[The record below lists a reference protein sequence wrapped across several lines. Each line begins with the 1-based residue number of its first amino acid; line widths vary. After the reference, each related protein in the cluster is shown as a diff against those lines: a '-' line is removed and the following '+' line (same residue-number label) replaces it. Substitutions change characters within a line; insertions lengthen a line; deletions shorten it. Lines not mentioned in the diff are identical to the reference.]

1 MANKPP
7 SFYGQLNL
15 TEIKAA
21 LKTGHIKAKKIQ
33 TQKGEQ
39 IVFDVNVWVHEEA
52 DQYNN
57 NASVQ
62 MQLKKE
68 AFEGGVKNTFYI
80 GNLKYQEVKVS
91 EATQEE
97 VNEILDQDDDIDF

>member
-1 MANKPP
+1 MSKPL
-7 SFYGQLNL
+7 SFYGQLNF

-21 LKTGHIKAKKIQ
+21 LASGKIKAQKIQ

-39 IVFDVNVWVHEEA
+39 IVFDVNVWVNEEA

-62 MQLKKE
+62 MSLKKE
-68 AFEGGVKNTFYI
+68 VAQTGVKNTFYI
-80 GNLKYQEVKVS
+80 GNLKYKQPTTEN
-91 EATQEE
+91 ATQ
-97 VNEILDQDDDIDF
+97 DDINKVVNDSEDDFPI